1 MSQPIA
7 NRPSLGGLISIFCFK
22 SVITGME
29 EALGE
34 KATAVALIVAGRDR
48 GKNLA
53 KSLGLSD
60 STTIATQS
68 NQAVGEYGTRLNTVD
83 RIVQD
88 GDLIKVSCAE
98 TVCAAGEAGGS
109 SRKCTFTMG
118 VVWSALSEITGKKLR
133 GIHTESVLRGG
144 THDLLEFSVVE

>member
-7 NRPSLGGLISIFCFK
+7 NRPSLGGLVSIFCFK

-60 STTIATQS
+60 STTIATQL
-68 NQAVGEYGTRLNTVD
+68 NQAVEEYSTRLNTVD
-83 RIVQD
+83 RAR
-88 GDLIKVSCAE
+88 SM
-98 TVCAAGEAGGS
+98 
-109 SRKCTFTMG
+109 F
-118 VVWSALSEITGKKLR
+118 
-133 GIHTESVLRGG
+133 ESLAR
-144 THDLLEFSVVE
+144 